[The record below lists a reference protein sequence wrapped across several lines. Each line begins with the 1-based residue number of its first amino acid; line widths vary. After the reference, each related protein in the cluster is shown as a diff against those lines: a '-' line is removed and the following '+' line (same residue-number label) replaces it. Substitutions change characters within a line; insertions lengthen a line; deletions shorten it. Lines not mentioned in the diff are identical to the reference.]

1 MKITKPGLNMSVHVV
16 DMTCLLCL
24 TEFEASADPK
34 AKEALVYDAGDVPP
48 EGEARQLRAHCACP
62 NCGAPV
68 DHTVRLREGAAKPK
82 PMISGRMVMPD
93 WRTL

>member
-1 MKITKPGLNMSVHVV
+1 MKITKPVLNMTAHVV

-34 AKEALVYDAGDVPP
+34 AQEALVYDGGDLPQ
-48 EGEARQLRAHCACP
+48 EGEARQLRAHCVCP

-68 DHTVRLREGAAKPK
+68 DHTVRLREIA
-82 PMISGRMVMPD
+82 
-93 WRTL
+93 